1 MGRPTNPT
9 VYSAREFKQ
18 KIANG
23 NHFLNAVMK
32 GKKVFLI
39 GSEHELRKM
48 AGIRVGKTRGQ
59 QSK

>member
-1 MGRPTNPT
+1 